1 LICPNVSWGLSVV
14 TGPGAVALLIMEDA
28 FVMGL
33 AELALNKWTLF
44 VAGGIF
50 FLARALDDAPFL
62 AQNPVTR
69 RLLPFVPEA
78 LGIAAAFAGGL
89 PVVDGQP
96 AAIKV
101 AAGLWCAF
109 LGENFVKIL
118 DRVILGQSRRGPAE
132 NRLNN
137 DDTSESDAR
146 ALFSPAGPTLELEAH
161 TADLP
166 ATEIAKVELESAP
179 LFHQGTGMRSIPVPV
194 GDLRV
199 MPEAVTIQDTDR
211 IPVMRRTVRM

>member
-1 LICPNVSWGLSVV
+1 MRMDETL
-14 TGPGAVALLIMEDA
+14 
-28 FVMGL
+28 VMGL

-50 FLARALDDAPFL
+50 FLARALDDAPWF
-62 AQNPVTR
+62 ARNPVTR

-118 DRVILGQSRRGPAE
+118 DRVILGQSRHGPAVE
-132 NRLNN
+132 AQQR
-137 DDTSESDAR
+137 DQTAASDEAR
-146 ALFSPAGPTLELEAH
+146 ALFTAAGPTLELEAV

-166 ATEIAKVELESAP
+166 ATAIAKLELEPAP
-179 LFHQGTGMRSIPVPV
+179 LFYAGTAMRSIPV
-194 GDLRV
+194 GDLRTT
-199 MPEAVTIQDTDR
+199 PESVTIQDTDR
-211 IPVMRRTVRM
+211 VPVMKRRVGA